1 MGGNAVPTYE
11 VHSKK
16 SMPGHDI
23 EFDWDEGNISHLS
36 KHRVTPAQAE
46 QVILGDPV
54 DLRLEI
60 VEHEERFVSLGATA
74 RGRILVVVTT
84 WREERVRVVTAFDAS
99 KRLVQIFHQQK
110 GT

>member
-1 MGGNAVPTYE
+1 V
-11 VHSKK
+11 
-16 SMPGHDI
+16 PGHEI

-46 QVILGDPV
+46 QVILDDPIDLGV
-54 DLRLEI
+54 DI
-60 VEHEERFVSLGATA
+60 VKHEDRFVSLGATA
-74 RGRILVVVTT
+74 QGLILVVVTT

-99 KRLVQIFHQQK
+99 KRLVQLFHQQK